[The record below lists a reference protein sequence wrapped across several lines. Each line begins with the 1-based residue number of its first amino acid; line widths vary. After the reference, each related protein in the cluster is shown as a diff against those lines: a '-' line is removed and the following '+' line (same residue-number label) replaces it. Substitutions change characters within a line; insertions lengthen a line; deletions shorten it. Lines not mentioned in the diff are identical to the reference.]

1 MNHPTRRGESS
12 DEEDEEDEE
21 DDEDLLTFSDIL
33 QRIKENNYLVTI

>member
-12 DEEDEEDEE
+12 DEEDEE